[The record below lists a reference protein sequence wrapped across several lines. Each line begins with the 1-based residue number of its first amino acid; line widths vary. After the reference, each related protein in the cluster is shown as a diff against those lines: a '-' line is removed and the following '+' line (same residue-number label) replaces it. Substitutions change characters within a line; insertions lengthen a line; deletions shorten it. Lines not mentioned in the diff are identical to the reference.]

1 MQFNHLVFHSVIYV
15 FFLSNN
21 NIGKKYI
28 LLIGEDSISL
38 GEKGGSISPL
48 DTSYEKV
55 EWCTVTKKKWSIFF
69 MLHGSNKSKNNF

>member
-55 EWCTVTKKKWSIFF
+55 EWCTVTNKKIYLFYTSWK
-69 MLHGSNKSKNNF
+69 

>member
-55 EWCTVTKKKWSIFF
+55 EWCTVTNKKWSIFF